1 MSTFFVFVA
10 SDLHLV
16 KYLTTKDIFC
26 LGELDLWWTG
36 NRGTSSTVIT
46 LQGLMRMLEEIEF
59 LRFRMNEAYKKGLEL
74 TDGRMVEMS
83 QDLDKLLLKYQRESL
98 HNEVKYEVFT

>member
-1 MSTFFVFVA
+1 
-10 SDLHLV
+10 
-16 KYLTTKDIFC
+16 
-26 LGELDLWWTG
+26 
-36 NRGTSSTVIT
+36 
-46 LQGLMRMLEEIEF
+46 MRMLEEIEF

-98 HNEVKYEVFT
+98 HNEVKHEVFT